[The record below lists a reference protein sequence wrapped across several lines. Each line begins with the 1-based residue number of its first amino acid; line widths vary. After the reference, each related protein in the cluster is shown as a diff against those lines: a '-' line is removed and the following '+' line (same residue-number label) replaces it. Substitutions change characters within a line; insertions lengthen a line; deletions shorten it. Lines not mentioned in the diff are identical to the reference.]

1 MTEDLDFFGVWYWLV
16 LATVATLIG
25 FTATMAGGGLVVK
38 KLFHSSTPREDG
50 VYVEIVGRKSGFWSW
65 LLALLGIDPTT
76 ELRVRYTR
84 LEFFGSSIFGFSR
97 DAVPIDS
104 VATVC
109 FGVTRPWL
117 LALNWLAIF
126 LAGAYGVAELGSP
139 PGVVVL
145 VVVGVIVAI
154 LVFVLRR
161 ERVIGVTDV
170 TGKER
175 KFPLKRSV
183 IEGVE
188 ITEQTLDEISRII
201 LALLD
206 VHKNS
211 RPMPA
216 Q

>member
-1 MTEDLDFFGVWYWLV
+1 
-16 LATVATLIG
+16 
-25 FTATMAGGGLVVK
+25 
-38 KLFHSSTPREDG
+38 
-50 VYVEIVGRKSGFWSW
+50 
-65 LLALLGIDPTT
+65 
-76 ELRVRYTR
+76 
-84 LEFFGSSIFGFSR
+84 
-97 DAVPIDS
+97 
-104 VATVC
+104 
-109 FGVTRPWL
+109 
-117 LALNWLAIF
+117 
-126 LAGAYGVAELGSP
+126 
-139 PGVVVL
+139 VL

-183 IEGVE
+183 IEGSE
-188 ITEQTLDEISRII
+188 ITEQMLDEISRII

-206 VHKNS
+206 EHKNS